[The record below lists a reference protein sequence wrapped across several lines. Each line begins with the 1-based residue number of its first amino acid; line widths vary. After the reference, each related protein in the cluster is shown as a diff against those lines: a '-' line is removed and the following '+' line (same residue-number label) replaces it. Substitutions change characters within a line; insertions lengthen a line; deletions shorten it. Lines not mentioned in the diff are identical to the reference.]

1 MSSFVKS
8 MLRMGMA
15 ALVALA
21 FTTACKKVEKGPKIP
36 TDLDGWILYTTT
48 DGEEVNFWS
57 DAEANR
63 CIDDY
68 GYAYYDETKGVRYL
82 HLKDIPED
90 FSYGFFNWAN
100 LKTIDLS
107 HVDFS
112 HCTKMDNLFYMTA
125 VEKVVMSGL
134 DLSSMKSMEK
144 MFLECEN
151 LKEVKMDGLDI
162 SNVESLAG
170 MFEGCT
176 GIETVDFSGVKSNR
190 CSNIYA
196 MFFNCRSLK
205 SYDLGPIGKYPLE
218 ATMGMFNRCTSL
230 ETIDLS
236 GMNFAPHDNPSSSR
250 IYAMLSYTTPS
261 VVKIPASL
269 TTDMGMASALYG
281 VESDGI
287 LYYPKGTDPLYA
299 LANLQRD
306 GHKWKAV
313 EY

>member
-1 MSSFVKS
+1 

-21 FTTACKKVEKGPKIP
+21 FTTACKKVEKGPKIL
-36 TDLDGWILYTTT
+36 TDLDGWIIYTTT
-48 DGEEVNFWS
+48 DGENVNFS
-57 DAEANR
+57 TSAEASR
-63 CIDDY
+63 CIDDK
-68 GYAYYDETKGVRYL
+68 GYEYYDETKGVRYI

-90 FSYGFFNWAN
+90 FSYGFCNWVN

-112 HCTKMDNLFYMTA
+112 HCTKMDKMFYKTA

-134 DLSSMKSMEK
+134 DLSSMQSMED
-144 MFLECEN
+144 MFLNCEN

-170 MFEGCT
+170 MFNGCT
-176 GIETVDFSGVKSNR
+176 GLETLDFSGVKSNR
-190 CSNIYA
+190 CTNIYS
-196 MFFNCRSLK
+196 MFLDCKSLK

-218 ATMGMFNRCTSL
+218 VTAAMFAGCTSL

-236 GMNFAPHDNPSSSR
+236 GMNFAPHDDSNSYKISG
-250 IYAMLSYTTPS
+250 MLNNATPS
-261 VVKIPASL
+261 IVKIPASL
-269 TTDMGMASALYG
+269 TTDMGMASALHE
-281 VESDGI
+281 VKSDGT
-287 LYYPKGTDPLYA
+287 LYHPKGTDPLYA
-299 LANLQRD
+299 LANLQRG